1 MKLFPSLFLLL
12 YISHTALAQ
21 SPLVKQWDA
30 RYGGNNSEYLVSF
43 EPTADG
49 GFIAGVRSSSDSSG
63 DKTQPG
69 WGEEDYWIV
78 KLDANGQKQWDK
90 RFGGTDY
97 DWFACVRQTPDG
109 GYILGGGTSSFKSGD
124 VTEDMRDGPPYTA
137 YDYWIVKT
145 DAQGN
150 KQWDRRYGGNNYDL
164 FQSLDLT
171 TDGGYILGGHSI
183 SDSSGEKTQPKRGGY
198 DYWMV
203 KVDATGNK
211 QWDKRFGGFNH
222 DQLYTIKQADDGG
235 YILGGMT
242 NSNTSGDI
250 SQSLL
255 FGGTNYWV
263 VKTDAQG
270 NKEWDRVFG
279 GMGTD
284 WIYDIEQTPDHGFVL
299 CGNSSS
305 HVSGDKT
312 QPNLDTTNFSADC
325 WLVKIDAAGNK
336 QWDRVYGGS
345 GSDWEPSIIKTT
357 DGGYIITCQSSSPA
371 GFDKTEN
378 NTAERHAWVLKLDSA
393 FNRQWDK
400 TMLTDSGF
408 LFGTFTAQ
416 SGNCY
421 ATAVSTNAQVGGYKT
436 QTNRGETDVWAIM
449 FCDTTLVTDTMGSN
463 IQITIYPNPFTT
475 QLQVKLLGA
484 NSGSAAFK
492 VMNALGQIVF
502 SETEVYSGSTYT
514 KTIPVSFLPAGFYIA
529 EVTAGGERKRMQVVK
544 Q

>member
-1 MKLFPSLFLLL
+1 MKWLPSLLLL
-12 YISHTALAQ
+12 LAISHTALAQ
-21 SPLVKQWDA
+21 SPLVKAWDA
-30 RYGGNNSEYLVSF
+30 RYGGNNFEFLVSF

-63 DKTQPG
+63 DKTQPN

-78 KLDANGQKQWDK
+78 KLDASGQKQWDK
-90 RFGGTDY
+90 RFGGTDF

-109 GYILGGGTSSFKSGD
+109 GYILGGGTSSLKSGD

-183 SDSSGEKTQPKRGGY
+183 SDSSGEKTQPVRGGY
-198 DYWMV
+198 DYWIV

-211 QWDKRFGGFNH
+211 QWDKRFGGYGH
-222 DQLYTIKQADDGG
+222 DQMGPVKQTQDGG
-235 YILGGMT
+235 YILGGT
-242 NSNTSGDI
+242 ATSVGNGDI
-250 SQSLL
+250 SPTLP
-255 FGGTNYWV
+255 FGGSNYWV

-270 NKEWDRVFG
+270 NKEWDRLYGGTGSDGVF
-279 GMGTD
+279 
-284 WIYDIEQTPDHGFVL
+284 DIIQTPDHGYIL
-299 CGNSSS
+299 CGGSNSAAN
-305 HVSGDKT
+305 GNKT
-312 QPNLDTTNFSADC
+312 QPNLDTISNTSDC
-325 WLVKIDAAGNK
+325 WLVKTDAAGNK
-336 QWDRVYGGS
+336 LWDRVYGGS
-345 GSDWEPSIIKTT
+345 DNEGQPSIIKTT

-378 NTAERHAWVLKLDSA
+378 NTADRHAWVLKLDSA

-421 ATAVSTNAQVGGYKT
+421 ATAVSTNAQAGGYKT
-436 QTNRGETDVWAIM
+436 QTNRGQTDVWAIM
-449 FCDTTLVTDTMGSN
+449 FCDTTLVTDTTGSN
-463 IQITIYPNPFTT
+463 IQITIYPNPFAT

-492 VMNALGQIVF
+492 VMNALGQIVL
-502 SETEVYSGSTYT
+502 SETEVYTGSTYT
-514 KTIPVSFLPAGFYIA
+514 KTILVSFLSAGFYIA
-529 EVTAGGERKRMQVVK
+529 EVTAGGERKRMQLVK